1 MFLVSRANTGDAH
14 QQECHHLA
22 IHQVPVMVDKPL
34 LDTVV
39 QVTHHTAKAV
49 YRPWV
54 YGILKELHQHGY
66 VDDRPEYLVK
76 SL

>member
-1 MFLVSRANTGDAH
+1 MGEHR
-14 QQECHHLA
+14 
-22 IHQVPVMVDKPL
+22 KPL
-34 LDTVV
+34 FDAVV
-39 QVTHHTAKAV
+39 QVAHHTAKAV

-54 YGILKELHQHGY
+54 YGILKELHQNGY